1 MTRLFC
7 VMCLCFAVL
16 LPSVVRGD
24 DMDDTFDFNEFAI
37 VDDEQNDINLE
48 GVSFNAGA
56 APINVNQFDIAGA
69 MLGMTY
75 DEINNLFFET
85 SSLYAPRKQ
94 NSVVY
99 KINRDWEYNLD
110 YECRQNNIYVPEQL
124 ERCIYSLARNRGLLY
139 VSEIHLEREY
149 TGETIDIYLTSNA
162 SDNVVWKIIYKN
174 DANDLEGVDT
184 DKSQTFANQRERKIL
199 AFWQGVLDKYGVP
212 NSDEDK
218 WISSENAYDPMMR
231 AYYGQLELV
240 DNGLN
245 ASDIAQNIQD
255 ARENFQAK
263 PYAF

>member
-1 MTRLFC
+1 MIKKLLFY
-7 VMCLCFAVL
+7 VFLVL
-16 LPSVVRGD
+16 FIIPTSFVVAD
-24 DMDDTFDFNEFAI
+24 EMDFDEMAI
-37 VDDEQNDINLE
+37 VDDNQSDINLE
-48 GVSFNAGA
+48 YVSFNSGAG
-56 APINVNQFDIAGA
+56 PVDVNQFDIAGA

-75 DEINNLFFET
+75 DEINNLFFAN
-85 SSLYAPRKQ
+85 SSLYAPRKH
-94 NSVVY
+94 NSVIY
-99 KINRDWEYNLD
+99 TINKDWEYNLD
-110 YECRQNNIYVPEQL
+110 YECRQNNIFIPEEL
-124 ERCIYSLARNRGLLY
+124 ERCIRSLARNRGLLY

-162 SDNVVWKIIYKN
+162 SDNIVWKIVYKN
-174 DANDLEGVDT
+174 DANILEGVDNEN
-184 DKSQTFANQRERKIL
+184 SQNFSNQREKKIL

-245 ASDIAQNIQD
+245 VSDIAQNIQD
-255 ARENFQAK
+255 AREHFQAK